1 MVISKALSI
10 NCDAGSN
17 KIVEVQTGVIGIE
30 EKNDN
35 RVEHEKG
42 TFFASIWRNILVFLL
57 CISFAKGA
65 DLRDRHPREQ
75 GMSMNFCEIY
85 TSPVSKSSGPWNGS
99 MCSSKLKQIQCP
111 KGKMKGCMPLVFG
124 DLFFAACI
132 KKFEDL
138 KDDQC
143 IWITQIRGS
152 DQKVAQC
159 YEGKEYCLLP
169 VFTSP
174 PTSSKSTQDPLTVNT
189 TDPLPESLSQNT
201 EPSKGLTTAACAF
214 PVCCLIILAA
224 CFIIVLC
231 YMGHVVGYAL
241 CLAQLRFIC
250 KLKNFSPVNH

>member
-1 MVISKALSI
+1 MVISKTLSI

-75 GMSMNFCEIY
+75 
-85 TSPVSKSSGPWNGS
+85 SSGPWNGS

-174 PTSSKSTQDPLTVNT
+174 PTSSKSTHPLTPNDTNEPLHSSSNKSTGTYNWT
-189 TDPLPESLSQNT
+189 TVL
-201 EPSKGLTTAACAF
+201 AF
-214 PVCCLIILAA
+214 L
-224 CFIIVLC
+224 LC
-231 YMGHVVGYAL
+231 YW
-241 CLAQLRFIC
+241 FIA
-250 KLKNFSPVNH
+250 

>member
-1 MVISKALSI
+1 MVISKTLSI

-99 MCSSKLKQIQCP
+99 MCSTKLKQIQCP
-111 KGKMKGCMPLVFG
+111 KGKKKGCMPLVFG
-124 DLFFAACI
+124 DWFFAACI

-143 IWITQIRGS
+143 ILITQIRGS
-152 DQKVAQC
+152 NQKVAQC

-174 PTSSKSTQDPLTVNT
+174 PISSKSTRPLTSNATNASSNKSTGTDNWT
-189 TDPLPESLSQNT
+189 TVL
-201 EPSKGLTTAACAF
+201 AF
-214 PVCCLIILAA
+214 L
-224 CFIIVLC
+224 LC
-231 YMGHVVGYAL
+231 YW
-241 CLAQLRFIC
+241 FIA
-250 KLKNFSPVNH
+250 